1 MAESANHQRA
11 TSGNERGWCAEQ
23 GTDLEPLAK
32 ALWQESRKRSETAGL
47 AEPCGRYNI
56 FSGQLHI
63 WKRQYADR
71 KLDS

>member
-32 ALWQESRKRSETAGL
+32 ARWQESRKRSETAGL
-47 AEPCGRYNI
+47 AELSDDNTGNSSTTVSDKGAATGAEASR
-56 FSGQLHI
+56 
-63 WKRQYADR
+63 
-71 KLDS
+71 